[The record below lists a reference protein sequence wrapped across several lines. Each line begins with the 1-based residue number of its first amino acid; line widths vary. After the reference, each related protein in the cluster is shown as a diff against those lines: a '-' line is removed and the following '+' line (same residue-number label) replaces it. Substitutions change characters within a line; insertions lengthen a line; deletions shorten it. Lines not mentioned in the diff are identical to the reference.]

1 LLRAEI
7 ETGRVSQE
15 KGHDILIE
23 PLVRADR
30 AGEIP
35 TVDRGVEDSHR
46 QQFAPGPITSRVM
59 SDAFERAVLA
69 KARDNDVRRPDKRR
83 QRVVTKMIDGACCFD
98 LFSCR
103 AGQQQPVANIAADD
117 VIDERANNPLGARRR
132 SPPVVGPDEAQPP
145 CELLVGHQ
153 QQLDRL
159 CPCGHIRIVAPCHA
173 ADQVPP
179 GLRRSRA

>member
-1 LLRAEI
+1 MLRAEI

-35 TVDRGVEDSHR
+35 TVDRGVEDSHG

-83 QRVVTKMIDGACCFD
+83 QRVVTKMIDGTCCFD
-98 LFSCR
+98 LFSCP
-103 AGQQQPVANIAADD
+103 AG
-117 VIDERANNPLGARRR
+117 
-132 SPPVVGPDEAQPP
+132 
-145 CELLVGHQ
+145 
-153 QQLDRL
+153 
-159 CPCGHIRIVAPCHA
+159 
-173 ADQVPP
+173 
-179 GLRRSRA
+179 